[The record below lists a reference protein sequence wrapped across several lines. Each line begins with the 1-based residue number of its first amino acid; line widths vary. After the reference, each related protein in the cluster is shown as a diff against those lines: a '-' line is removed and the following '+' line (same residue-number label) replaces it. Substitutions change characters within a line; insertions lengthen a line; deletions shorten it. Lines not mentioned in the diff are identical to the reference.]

1 MTCLRAIDLHE
12 VNYLFL
18 YFSPCI
24 LEHKVA
30 PYTCTVIIL
39 VIMASIS
46 MGFAYYAEIKSQKK
60 KIWCTLLKYIVDNL
74 TQLLCFVDFHAHYAG
89 PQTGH
94 ISVQSEIRCSST
106 SFRNFSKLIHFL
118 INQSLHFC
126 NSNFLVEIFII
137 FSIC

>member
-12 VNYLFL
+12 INYLFL

-60 KIWCTLLKYIVDNL
+60 KNL
-74 TQLLCFVDFHAHYAG
+74 VYT
-89 PQTGH
+89 
-94 ISVQSEIRCSST
+94 SE
-106 SFRNFSKLIHFL
+106 
-118 INQSLHFC
+118 
-126 NSNFLVEIFII
+126 V
-137 FSIC
+137 SIL

>member
-1 MTCLRAIDLHE
+1 MILYSEDKIQMHEWLVSAIDLHE

-39 VIMASIS
+39 VIMASIA

-60 KIWCTLLKYIVDNL
+60 TLVY
-74 TQLLCFVDFHAHYAG
+74 T
-89 PQTGH
+89 
-94 ISVQSEIRCSST
+94 SE
-106 SFRNFSKLIHFL
+106 
-118 INQSLHFC
+118 
-126 NSNFLVEIFII
+126 E
-137 FSIC
+137 SIL

>member
-1 MTCLRAIDLHE
+1 MANHDIVQQRQNSNAWMTCLRVIDLHE

-60 KIWCTLLKYIVDNL
+60 KNL
-74 TQLLCFVDFHAHYAG
+74 VYT
-89 PQTGH
+89 
-94 ISVQSEIRCSST
+94 SE
-106 SFRNFSKLIHFL
+106 
-118 INQSLHFC
+118 
-126 NSNFLVEIFII
+126 V
-137 FSIC
+137 SIL